1 MKTPFG
7 ISSAV
12 FSFSKNY
19 VEIHSLYFIIHNDM
33 KTILAIDSFKGCM
46 ASAEIEAAV
55 AEALNKKGV
64 DALSLPMSD
73 GGEGMLHAFTQAK
86 GGRLESVYI
95 HNQMMHR
102 VDALY
107 GIAPDGT
114 AIIEVAQACGLGLVK
129 PAERNPMR
137 ATTYGVGELLSR
149 AIKNGC
155 RNFIVGLGGTG
166 TSDAGIGMIKA
177 LVDIFAR
184 GKNFDEA
191 LKTELGECHFT
202 LASDVANPLVGE
214 KGAARVFAPQK
225 GATCSMVEQLERRA
239 GLFAEKSALHFGYD
253 KSKEPGAGA
262 AGGLGY
268 AFMQYLGGEMC
279 SGAELLLNLC
289 SFDEVAGDADLI
301 ITGEGC
307 ADSQTLMGKLPWRVL
322 QRGNKLGVPVGLL
335 AGSIENKEKLL
346 AAGFSFAEAVTPL
359 EMPLS
364 EAMKKSVVSDNVSL
378 WVSSFDFCNNIKG
391 QVVLK

>member
-1 MKTPFG
+1 
-7 ISSAV
+7 
-12 FSFSKNY
+12 
-19 VEIHSLYFIIHNDM
+19 M

-46 ASAEIEAAV
+46 TSAEVEEAV
-55 AEALNKKGV
+55 ADALNKKDV
-64 DALSLPMSD
+64 ETVSLPMSD
-73 GGEGMLHAFTQAK
+73 GGEGMLNTFTHAM
-86 GGRLESVYI
+86 GGRLEPVYI
-95 HNQMMHR
+95 HNQMMRR
-102 VDALY
+102 VDAQY
-107 GIAPDGT
+107 GVAPDGT
-114 AIIEVAQACGLGLVK
+114 AIIEVAQACGLGLVE
-129 PAERNPMR
+129 PAERNPMC

-202 LASDVANPLVGE
+202 LASDVTNPLVGE
-214 KGAARVFAPQK
+214 NGAARVFAPQK
-225 GATCSMVEQLERRA
+225 GATRSMVEQLDRRA
-239 GLFAEKSALHFGYD
+239 TLFAEKSALHLGYD

-268 AFMQYLGGEMC
+268 AFMQYLGGKMC
-279 SGAELLLNLC
+279 SGAELLLELC
-289 SFDEVAGDADLI
+289 HFDDVASDADLI

-307 ADSQTLMGKLPWRVL
+307 ANNQTLMGKLPERVL

-335 AGSIENKEKLL
+335 AGRIEDKERLL
-346 AAGFSFAEAVTPL
+346 AAGFCFVEAVTPL
-359 EMPLS
+359 EMSLA
-364 EAMKKSVVSDNVSL
+364 EAMKRSVASDNIFRRVY
-378 WVSSFDFCNNIKG
+378 SFDFRDNIKD
-391 QVVLK
+391 